1 MKIVEVMEKIIQVRM
16 FKNGI
21 NIINKSFPNI
31 GPCSTID
38 IAADIH
44 EQANIFLIW
53 FKILKMLVLLSQHH
67 PFVGKN

>member
-38 IAADIH
+38 IAVDIH